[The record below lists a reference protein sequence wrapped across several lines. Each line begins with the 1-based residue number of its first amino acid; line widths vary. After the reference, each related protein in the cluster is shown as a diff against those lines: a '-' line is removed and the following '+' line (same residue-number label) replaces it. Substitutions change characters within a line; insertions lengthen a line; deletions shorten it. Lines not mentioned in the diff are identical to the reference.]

1 MRTNSTR
8 NEVVSASRRSPRW
21 SRYRLGGLSGVAF
34 AICFFC
40 YLTLVD
46 VPDVS
51 TTRQATIAFYQNP
64 SNAVG
69 PIVSVYVGAA
79 AAALFL
85 TFMLALAADLRRRDR
100 RTARSTLI
108 CSGTVFVALQIVE
121 PIVAR
126 VGNQHIGR
134 GAPVEL
140 APVDR
145 YVELARFCW
154 RVADQRE
161 LGLARHRIAGEP
173 DRLAVECPLAL
184 GLLVRRAI
192 GEAKTEVPVLF
203 EQEAAA
209 HFHLMNLVGAC
220 HRLLRRY
227 GSCRSRCE
235 EERDHRTST
244 PAAIEQSMCAM
255 PSPPVPSYG

>member
-108 CSGTVFVALQIVE
+108 CSGTVFVALQMAASALFAAPAFAVRLNNE
-121 PIVAR
+121 PVTIDSDFAVGARTASFIGDAVLLYVAVFAAAGFVASAAWAGHADR
-126 VGNQHIGR
+126 SWPRWLVVVSVVVATALVTPLVFFSLLAFLLWCLVVGTRMMLIRPRNSST
-134 GAPVEL
+134 P
-140 APVDR
+140 
-145 YVELARFCW
+145 
-154 RVADQRE
+154 E
-161 LGLARHRIAGEP
+161 LGGIE
-173 DRLAVECPLAL
+173 
-184 GLLVRRAI
+184 I
-192 GEAKTEVPVLF
+192 
-203 EQEAAA
+203 
-209 HFHLMNLVGAC
+209 
-220 HRLLRRY
+220 
-227 GSCRSRCE
+227 SR
-235 EERDHRTST
+235 ER
-244 PAAIEQSMCAM
+244 
-255 PSPPVPSYG
+255 